1 MSAPAVPSSLARYAP
16 AGVLALTVIVFAA
29 VVATVT
35 WQLRTGLREQIFQRE
50 ARTLAAVAAMQLDN
64 RAGELTGVRLEDA
77 PGALLVAVLKTSQ
90 LRGVAGVRIFDAR
103 RRLSDAWPFRWSEAA
118 PPDELWPRLAG
129 GEAVGRWHEG
139 ESGESLLGLA
149 EPGPGTAALEA
160 WVPLRRNAGGGLLGV
175 AQFVVEDEQLAA
187 DLEAHD
193 VRLWTQAMLAW
204 AIGSAVIVFAVGST
218 LRRLAAANRALR
230 AQSEDLVR
238 ANRELV
244 LAAKT
249 SALGTVTAHLMHEL
263 KNPLAGL
270 EILVAGQGNDGG
282 GRGEAGGELAAAS
295 ALTRRL
301 RTMVNDV
308 VGVLR
313 DEQGGAA
320 FELTAAEV
328 AEIAAAK
335 VRAEAAQ
342 RGVVLTAGG
351 PDDLALSGRRGNLA
365 TLVLR
370 NLLQNAVE
378 ATPAG
383 GRVALEARRGAD
395 GGIEFLVTDTGSG
408 LPDTVRA
415 RLFEPCTS
423 TKAGGTG
430 VGLALSAQLA
440 QQAGGVLGLVRSDA
454 GGTSFRL
461 VLAPE
466 A

>member
-1 MSAPAVPSSLARYAP
+1 MPLPAAPSSLVRLAP
-16 AGVLALTVIVFAA
+16 AGVLALTVAVFAA

-35 WQLRTGLREQIFQRE
+35 WQLRAGLREQIFQRE
-50 ARTLAAVAAMQLDN
+50 ARTLAAVASMQLDN

-90 LRGVAGVRIFDAR
+90 LRGVSGVRIFDGQG
-103 RRLSDAWPFRWSEAA
+103 RLSDAWPFRWTETPPPAA
-118 PPDELWPRLAG
+118 LWAQLAR
-129 GEAVGRWHEG
+129 GEASGRWHED

-149 EPGPGTAALEA
+149 EPAPGTAALEA
-160 WVPLRRNAGGGLLGV
+160 WVPLRRNEGGGLLGV
-175 AQFVVEDEQLAA
+175 AQFVVEGGQLAA

-204 AIGSAVIVFAVGST
+204 AVGSAVIVFAVGST
-218 LRRLAAANRALR
+218 LRRLAAANRALQ
-230 AQSEDLVR
+230 AQSEDLLR

-270 EILVAGQGNDGG
+270 EILVAGQGGDGT
-282 GRGEAGGELAAAS
+282 GRSETGGELAAAS

-335 VRAEAAQ
+335 VRGEAAQ
-342 RGVVLTAGG
+342 RGVRFTASAPEG
-351 PDDLALSGRRGNLA
+351 LLVSGRRGNLA

-370 NLLQNAVE
+370 NLLQNALE

-383 GRVALEARRGAD
+383 GAVVLTAGPSAA
-395 GGIEFLVTDTGSG
+395 GGIAFEVSDTGTG
-408 LPDTVRA
+408 LPEVVRN

-430 VGLALSAQLA
+430 VGLALSFQLA
-440 QQAGGVLGLVRSDA
+440 QQAGGTLELVRSDA